1 VLEADLPA
9 GAVAYIDRDWLP
21 SSSGELPSLVATPDR
36 ALAWRGGR
44 SVRMPKDL
52 DSEAAAALA
61 LLAVARTAA
70 AAVEGLVPYSIEIVG
85 RGQIARLVRALV
97 GRLPGPDR
105 RSRLVEQ
112 PRAIV
117 DTTGDPSMIVDA
129 TQRVADLGT
138 VVLVGESL
146 GRPTEMNLYP
156 DVHARGLS
164 LVGVAAPLE
173 HAGPPLVEKEDPLV
187 ESCRET
193 LVGVVAG
200 TPLVAGASWYRL
212 SG

>member
-1 VLEADLPA
+1 
-9 GAVAYIDRDWLP
+9 
-21 SSSGELPSLVATPDR
+21 
-36 ALAWRGGR
+36 
-44 SVRMPKDL
+44 MPKDL
-52 DSEAAAALA
+52 GSEAAAALA

-85 RGQIARLVRALV
+85 RGQIARLVRTLV

-105 RSRLVEQ
+105 RSRPVEQ

-138 VVLVGESL
+138 VVLVGECL

-156 DVHARGLS
+156 EVHARGLS

-173 HAGPPLVEKEDPLV
+173 HAGPLVEREDPLV